1 MNKLNIKVILSVI
14 ALVFVMTSCF
24 EDDNDENKYD
34 GPALVEFNA
43 PTLTTGSYVR
53 NVNVGVGLVTEQVN
67 LISPH
72 FSTDQTIMFTVDGA
86 NSTAVE
92 GTHYSIDG
100 TFTIAA
106 NSSIGNAD
114 IQILNG
120 AIPAGESRTVVLV
133 LQGNDLIGVS
143 ENYKSV
149 RFVIRP

>member
-106 NSSIGNAD
+106 NSSIGNA
-114 IQILNG
+114 

>member
-1 MNKLNIKVILSVI
+1 M
-14 ALVFVMTSCF
+14 
-24 EDDNDENKYD
+24 
-34 GPALVEFNA
+34 
-43 PTLTTGSYVR
+43 TTGSYVR
-53 NVNVGVGLVTEQVN
+53 NVRVGVGLVTEQVN

-72 FSTDQTIMFTVDGA
+72 FSTDQTVMFTVDAA

-106 NSSIGNAD
+106 NSSVGDAD